1 MKKVFATLF
10 ALFLVAQSY
19 AQMDTLNVKKFFKL
33 GVDGSFGGQAY
44 SIGFTRSIVQVYG
57 LTNYGLLLGGTI
69 NKTDMNIAP
78 NGNVGIGLDAGGAP
92 PAPAARLHI
101 ISDNQQFLF
110 GTGSCTSGYNL
121 GIGVND
127 DGVNFNLNTGIRG
140 FNFVNTNVGAN
151 PNGRLLTISASGIMK
166 STAPVVFFGPG
177 NAAET
182 EGTTKRGLQVH
193 NAANTAWD
201 LMTLQNNLGVQLKV
215 TGDGNVAIGTPN
227 SKGYKLAVE
236 GTIGAR
242 RVKVTQ
248 ESWADFVFNKDY
260 QLPAINEVAGFIQ
273 QNKHLPG
280 IPTTQ
285 QVKEEGVDLG
295 EMNKLLL
302 QKVEEQMLYIIQ
314 LNKQVQDLSQKLKH
328 LER

>member
-1 MKKVFATLF
+1 MKRVFATLF

-19 AQMDTLNVKKFFKL
+19 AQVDTLNVKKFFKL

-57 LTNYGLLLGGTI
+57 LTNYGLLLGGTV

-78 NGNVGIGLDAGGAP
+78 NGNVGIGLDAGGTP

-110 GTGSCTSGYNL
+110 GTGTCTSGYSL
-121 GIGVND
+121 GVGVND
-127 DGVNFNLNTGIRG
+127 DGVNFNLNTGLRG
-140 FNFVNTNVGAN
+140 FNFVNANLSAN
-151 PNGRLLTISASGIMK
+151 PNGRLLTISA
-166 STAPVVFFGPG
+166 T
-177 NAAET
+177 
-182 EGTTKRGLQVH
+182 
-193 NAANTAWD
+193 
-201 LMTLQNNLGVQLKV
+201 
-215 TGDGNVAIGTPN
+215 GNVAIGNNNPQR
-227 SKGYKLAVE
+227 YKLAVE

-260 QLPAINEVAGFIQ
+260 QLPAVHEVADFIK

-285 QVKEEGVDLG
+285 QVKEEGIDLG

-314 LNKQVQDLSQKLKH
+314 LNKQVQELSQKIKNQ
-328 LER
+328 ERN